1 MKTPLLEE
9 LKQHLAGISSEE
21 FQKEWSEITNQKF
34 EGPTVEEFLCSISYG
49 INVSEIK
56 DVEVVNNNFNSNIV
70 IKASGE
76 SNYSNAA

>member
-9 LKQHLAGISSEE
+9 LRQHLAAISSEE
-21 FQKEWSEITNQKF
+21 FQKEWSEITNQEF
-34 EGPTVEEFLCSISYG
+34 EGPTVEEFLHAISYG

-56 DVEVVNNNFNSNIV
+56 DIQLSNNNFNSNII

-76 SNYSNAA
+76 SNYSIAA